1 MSAQTPE
8 RSDAVPRKSDA
19 VPCDAA
25 SSTGALFD
33 GRVRAIAMDL
43 RRQGY
48 KVELQEVH
56 GHYKGQDG
64 ETYNQRGYAIR
75 VYPWKDRS

>member
-1 MSAQTPE
+1 MNQTPE
-8 RSDAVPRKSDA
+8 RSDAVPQKKLSTAAEVGFEPNVRQA
-19 VPCDAA
+19 VAD
-25 SSTGALFD
+25 LQ
-33 GRVRAIAMDL
+33 RV
-43 RRQGY
+43 GY

-56 GHYKGQDG
+56 GHYRGQDG